1 MVFSDTWPEGNQG
14 LDETMKRLL
23 FASLVAVAASTL
35 QAVNYNWE
43 TIDTSAGL
51 TGQVTLGTGLSH
63 TEGFA
68 VSLTIN
74 VTKVPET
81 MNNNNWWPALLSLG
95 KSDDGDANI
104 TANMTQNGGIR
115 LDTKAGK
122 TSSTVTTIAS
132 NTALT
137 PGEYTIVL
145 AYDGT
150 NMTLTLNEKQLV
162 STAYTLTY
170 DPNLVAWGQ
179 QAGWPNLSY
188 LNKDGQFEY
197 EIKSLEVGRVETIPE
212 PTALALLALGVAG
225 VALRR
230 RVA

>member
-1 MVFSDTWPEGNQG
+1 
-14 LDETMKRLL
+14 MKRLL
-23 FASLVAVAASTL
+23 FASLVAVAATTL
-35 QAVNYNWE
+35 QAVNYDW
-43 TIDTSAGL
+43 TAVSTGGAA
-51 TGQVTLGTGLSH
+51 TGQVTLENGLSH
-63 TEGFA
+63 TKGFA

-95 KSDDGDANI
+95 KSDDVDANI

-212 PTALALLALGVAG
+212 PTALALLALGLAG
-225 VALRR
+225 VVLRR

>member
-1 MVFSDTWPEGNQG
+1 
-14 LDETMKRLL
+14 MKRLL

-51 TGQVTLGTGLSH
+51 TGQVTLENGLSH
-63 TEGFA
+63 TKGFA

-81 MNNNNWWPALLSLG
+81 MNNRNWWPALLSL
-95 KSDDGDANI
+95 SDSEHTEANI
-104 TANMTQNGGIR
+104 TANMTQDDGIR
-115 LDTKAGK
+115 LDTKDGK
-122 TSSTVTTIAS
+122 TGSTATTVAS

-137 PGEYTIVL
+137 TGEHTIGLV
-145 AYDGT
+145 YDGKT
-150 NMTLTLNEKQLV
+150 MTLTLDGNTIA
-162 STAYTLTY
+162 SAAYTLTY

-179 QAGWPNLSY
+179 QAGYSTGTL
-188 LNKDGQFEY
+188 LNANNQFQYTIE
-197 EIKSLEVGRVETIPE
+197 SLQVGRVETIPE

>member
-1 MVFSDTWPEGNQG
+1 
-14 LDETMKRLL
+14 MKRLL
-23 FASLVAVAASTL
+23 FASLVAVAATTL
-35 QAVNYNWE
+35 QAVNYNW
-43 TIDTSAGL
+43 TAVNTNNAA
-51 TGQVTLGTGLSH
+51 TGQVTLENGLSR
-63 TEGFA
+63 TQGFA

-74 VTKVPET
+74 VTQVPAS
-81 MNNNNWWPALLSLG
+81 MDNRNWWPALLSLG
-95 KSDDGDANI
+95 KSDDSKANI

-115 LDTKAGK
+115 LDTKAGD
-122 TSSTVTTIAS
+122 TGSTVTTVAS

-137 PGEYTIVL
+137 TGEHTIGLV
-145 AYDGT
+145 YDGKK
-150 NMTLTLNEKQLV
+150 MTLTLDGTELV
-162 STAYTLTY
+162 STDYTLTY

-188 LNKDGQFEY
+188 LNKDGQFQYTIE
-197 EIKSLEVGRVETIPE
+197 SLQVGRVETIPE